1 MSEKDIDAK
10 VAQKIFNSFYTIK
23 HIDSSGNYIFMN
35 GTRRDDTTKMVSIFF
50 DKQGNEIPD
59 NKFAVKVQES
69 DINKTLKAKD
79 VDLKDFHLY
88 ESNLTK
94 QQTLVYKEES
104 NILIT
109 GVKDLELVKEYKS
122 AGKDLLQF
130 KAKILLFTKFSN
142 EEFLFLVNKDGKN
155 VFKNNNLVKTQ
166 TIYQDGTIVQTME
179 DNSFLIYDYSGDKPI
194 SLIMTELG
202 KHITYLNYDYETG
215 MVNYSIEKKQ
225 MKPVSI
231 KELRELQNI
240 QTKTKKLKSAKLDV
254 LKAAEKNPEV
264 NFVLVKEKDY
274 N

>member
-1 MSEKDIDAK
+1 MSEKNIDAK

-23 HIDSSGNYIFMN
+23 HIDSSGDYIFMN
-35 GTRRDDTTKMVSIFF
+35 GTRGDNPTKMVSIFF
-50 DKQGNEIPD
+50 DNQGNEIPD
-59 NKFAVKVQES
+59 SKFAVEES

-94 QQTLVYKEES
+94 QQTLVYKDES

-130 KAKILLFTKFSN
+130 KAKILLLTKFSN

-155 VFKNNNLVKTQ
+155 VFQNNNLVKTQ
-166 TIYQDGTIVQTME
+166 TVYPDGTIVQTME
-179 DNSFLIYDYSGDKPI
+179 SNSFLIYDYSGDKPI
-194 SLIMTELG
+194 SLIMTEPG
-202 KHITYLNYDYETG
+202 KSLTYLNYDYETG

-240 QTKTKKLKSAKLDV
+240 QNKTKKLKSAKLDV